1 MLPLDLILS
10 QFRLAARSLRRR
22 PALTVVALATLALG
36 IGANTA
42 IFSIINVVLLKPLP
56 FKEPNRLVMAWSTAP
71 NQGLVEGF
79 SSYPDFKDWR
89 DQTKAFDGL
98 AAFWTF
104 PNGDVNLTGGSEPQR
119 ATVARI
125 TPGFFEVLGVP
136 PLHGRTFQEEESIVG
151 NHRRAI
157 LSYSLWRDAFG
168 SDTGLVGK
176 SVQVNGFPYT
186 VVGIMPPELA
196 ARSVRV
202 LGTDVQLWRPLV
214 PEDNQ
219 TGGRDTRRLRVVG
232 RLAPDL
238 SIQQGQADLS
248 AIATRLTELYPESN
262 RDVGVRLVP
271 VREQV
276 VRDVRRGLFFL
287 LAAVGVVLLGACANV
302 ANLLLIKAAASRRQ
316 IAVQQALG
324 ASRFRLRS
332 QVAAESLLLGGG
344 GALLGVILAYWGVKA
359 FVVIGPV
366 DIPLLADARL
376 DARVLAFT
384 VVTTLLT
391 VMIVAVLPAWRSS
404 RADVTGA
411 LRQSPS
417 RTKGRDEHRVMR
429 VLTISQIALAM
440 MLLLTGGLLIRS
452 FRSLLAVDPGFRS
465 ERVLTFQLEL
475 PMGSGMPYA
484 SQQPRD
490 VFFQSL
496 LDRIE
501 ALPGVSGATLAS
513 SPPLQE
519 EPAEFTITLPDAA
532 DTRELRANFQQVA
545 PDYFDVLGIPMLA
558 GRSFESTDA
567 RNGPRV
573 AIVSASLA
581 QVAFGGS
588 NPVGRRIAL
597 GSGDDAEVVGVVR
610 DVRAGGLDTDAAR
623 TAYVSTTQWGFNF
636 ITVLVRSQT
645 DPRELIP
652 AIRGAVGELDAALP
666 LHHVRT
672 MEAMVAGSVAQ
683 QRFQMLLI
691 AAFSALMFAL
701 AIIGTYGVTAY
712 GISERTNELGIRA
725 ALGATAQDIRRQLLR
740 EGGRLA
746 LMGILVGALTTAAV
760 SRSLTRFVFQVSTLD
775 PVTFIFAPT
784 LLALAALLATFIPAH
799 RASRVNPMDAL
810 RSE

>member
-1 MLPLDLILS
+1 MPPLELIVT
-10 QFRLAARSLRRR
+10 QFRHAARSLRKR
-22 PALTVVALATLALG
+22 PALTIVALATLALG

-56 FKEPNRLVMAWSTAP
+56 FKEPDRLVMAWSTAP

-89 DQTKAFDGL
+89 DQSKAFEGL

-104 PNGDVNLTGGSEPQR
+104 PNGDVNLTGGSDPQR

-125 TPGFFEVLGVP
+125 TPGFFEVLGVA

-157 LSYSLWRDAFG
+157 LSYGLWRDAFG

-219 TGGRDTRRLRVVG
+219 TGGRDARRLRVVG

-248 AIATRLTELYPESN
+248 AISTRLRELYPESN

-276 VRDVRRGLFFL
+276 IRDVRRGLFFL
-287 LAAVGVVLLGACANV
+287 LAAVLVVLLGACANV
-302 ANLLLIKAAASRRQ
+302 ANLLLIKAASTRRQ
-316 IAVQQALG
+316 VAVQQALG
-324 ASRFRLRS
+324 ASRLRLS
-332 QVAAESLLLGGG
+332 AQVLTESFLLGVG
-344 GALLGVILAYWGVKA
+344 GALLGVVLAYWGVKA
-359 FVVIGPV
+359 FVVIGPA
-366 DIPLLADARL
+366 DIPLLSDARL

-384 VVTTLLT
+384 LVTTLLT
-391 VMIVAVLPAWRSS
+391 VLIVGVLPALRSS

-411 LRQSPS
+411 LRKDAT
-417 RTKGRDEHRVMR
+417 RTRGRDDHRVMR
-429 VLTISQIALAM
+429 ILTVSQLALAM
-440 MLLLTGGLLIRS
+440 MLLTTGGLLIRS
-452 FRSLLAVDPGFRS
+452 FRALLAVDPGFQS
-465 ERVLTFQLEL
+465 ERVLSFQLEL

-490 VFFQSL
+490 VFFQAL

-501 ALPGVSGATLAS
+501 AFPGVSGATLAS
-513 SPPLQE
+513 APPLQE
-519 EPAEFTITLPDAA
+519 EPAAFTFTLPGAA
-532 DTRELRANFQQVA
+532 DKRELRANFQQVA
-545 PDYFDVLGIPMLA
+545 PDYFALLGIPLLR
-558 GRSFESTDA
+558 GRSFEPTDV
-567 RNGPRV
+567 RNGRRV

-581 QVAFGGS
+581 QVAWSGS
-588 NPVGRRIAL
+588 NPIGQRIAL
-597 GSGDDAEVVGVVR
+597 GPGDDAEVVGVAS
-610 DVRAGGLDTDAAR
+610 DVRTGGLDADAGR
-623 TAYVSTTQWGFNF
+623 TVYVSTTQWGFNF
-636 ITVLVRSQT
+636 TTVLVKSHI

-652 AIRGAVGELDAALP
+652 VIRGAVRELDPALP

-691 AAFSALMFAL
+691 AAFSALMFVL

-712 GISERTNELGIRA
+712 GVSERTNELGIRA
-725 ALGATAQDIRRQLLR
+725 ALGATAKDIRRQLLR

-746 LMGILVGALTTAAV
+746 LIGIAVGAVATVAV
-760 SRSLTRFVFQVSTLD
+760 SRSMTRFVFQVSTLD
-775 PVTFIFAPT
+775 PVTFLIAPA

-799 RASRVNPMDAL
+799 RASRVNPIDAL
-810 RSE
+810 RAE

>member
-1 MLPLDLILS
+1 MPPLELITT
-10 QFRLAARSLRRR
+10 QFRQAYRSLRRR
-22 PALTVVALATLALG
+22 PALTLVALATLALG

-56 FKEPNRLVMAWSTAP
+56 FKEPDRLVMAWSTAP

-89 DQTKAFDGL
+89 DQSNAFAGL

-136 PLHGRTFQEEESIVG
+136 PLHGRTFQDEESIVG

-157 LSYSLWRDAFG
+157 LSYGLWRDAFG

-219 TGGRDTRRLRVVG
+219 TGGRDARRLRVVG

-248 AIATRLTELYPESN
+248 AIATRLTELYPQSN

-316 IAVQQALG
+316 LAVQQALG
-324 ASRFRLRS
+324 ASRFRLSS
-332 QVAAESLLLGGG
+332 QVLAESVLLGGG
-344 GALLGVILAYWGVKA
+344 GALLGVILAYWIVKA
-359 FVVIGPV
+359 FVVVGPA

-384 VVTTLLT
+384 IATTVLT

-411 LRQSPS
+411 LRQSAS
-417 RTKGRDEHRVMR
+417 RTRSRDEYRVMR
-429 VLTISQIALAM
+429 VLAVSQIALAM

-452 FRSLLAVDPGFRS
+452 FRSLLAVDPGFRP

-475 PMGSGMPYA
+475 PMGSGMPYS

-490 VFFQSL
+490 VFFQTL

-519 EPAEFTITLPDAA
+519 EPAEFTLTLPDAA
-532 DTRELRANFQQVA
+532 DTREFRANFQQVA
-545 PDYFDVLGIPMLA
+545 PDYFGVLGIPMLA
-558 GRSFESTDA
+558 GRPFETTDA

-573 AIVSASLA
+573 AIVSASLG
-581 QVAFGGS
+581 QVAWGGS
-588 NPVGRRIAL
+588 NPIGRRIAL
-597 GSGDDAEVVGVVR
+597 GSGDDAEVVGVAS
-610 DVRAGGLDTDAAR
+610 DVRAGGLDSDAAR
-623 TAYVSTTQWGFNF
+623 TVYVSTTQWGFNF
-636 ITVLVRSQT
+636 ITVLVKSET
-645 DPRELIP
+645 DPRGLLP
-652 AIRGAVGELDAALP
+652 VIRGAVRELDPALP

-712 GISERTNELGIRA
+712 GVSERTNELGIRA
-725 ALGATAQDIRRQLLR
+725 ALGATAQDIRRHLLR

-746 LMGILVGALTTAAV
+746 LIGIVVGAVTTAAV

-775 PVTFIFAPT
+775 PLTFIIAPA
-784 LLALAALLATFIPAH
+784 LLAFAALLATFIPAH